1 MVFLPLL
8 LGLVAA
14 LIGVA
19 PPGLLNMT
27 VAKVSAVEGKGN
39 AIFFSLGA
47 CFIVFFQTYL
57 AVIGANFLY
66 QNPKIVFVIQEIGS
80 LVFLGLTVYFFWS
93 GKRKK
98 KQQSVV
104 QIQNIT
110 QRFFSGMFLSALN
123 MLPIPYYVFLSLWF
137 SSKGWFSFTLQQE
150 NAFVFGAVLGS
161 FLIFYLYLLFFKKK
175 ENEAPSF
182 FASNGNY
189 IIGSVTGLVSLITL
203 FKLLKQYWN

>member
-14 LIGVA
+14 IIGVA

-27 VAKVSAVEGKGN
+27 VAKVSAVEGKVN

-57 AVIGANFLY
+57 AVLGANFLH
-66 QNPKIVFVIQEIGS
+66 QNPKIVIVLQEIGS

-93 GKRKK
+93 GNRKQK
-98 KQQSVV
+98 KQVV
-104 QIQNIT
+104 VELRNRT
-110 QRFFSGMFLSALN
+110 QRFFSGIFLSALN

-137 SSKGWFSFTLQQE
+137 SSKGWFSFTPQQE
-150 NAFVFGAVLGS
+150 NAFVLGAVLGS

-175 ENEAPSF
+175 ENEESSF
-182 FASNGNY
+182 FATNGNY

>member
-1 MVFLPLL
+1 MVLLPIL
-8 LGLVAA
+8 LGFVAA

-27 VAKVSAVEGKGN
+27 VAKVSAVEGKVN

-47 CFIVFFQTYL
+47 CLIVFSQTYL
-57 AVIGANFLY
+57 AVLGANFLY
-66 QNPKIVFVIQEIGS
+66 QNPKIVIVLQEIGS

-93 GKRKK
+93 GRRKK
-98 KQQSVV
+98 KQQAVTEIKNVV
-104 QIQNIT
+104 

-137 SSKGWFSFTLQQE
+137 SSKGWFSFTTQQE
-150 NAFVFGAVLGS
+150 NAFVLGAVLGS
-161 FLIFYLYLLFFKKK
+161 FLIFYLYLLFFKKR
-175 ENEAPSF
+175 ENEVPSF
-182 FASNGNY
+182 FATNGNY
-189 IIGSVTGLVSLITL
+189 IIASVTGLVSLITL

>member
-14 LIGVA
+14 VIGVA

-47 CFIVFFQTYL
+47 CIIVFFQTYL
-57 AVIGANFLY
+57 AVLGANFLY
-66 QNPKIVFVIQEIGS
+66 QNPKIVIVLQEIGS
-80 LVFLGLTVYFFWS
+80 LVFLGLTVYFFS
-93 GKRKK
+93 TGRRKK
-98 KQQSVV
+98 KQQAVV
-104 QIQNIT
+104 EIQNVT

-123 MLPIPYYVFLSLWF
+123 MLPIPYYVFLSMWF
-137 SSKGWFSFTLQQE
+137 SSKGWFSFTTQQE

-161 FLIFYLYLLFFKKK
+161 FLIFYLYLLFFKKR
-175 ENEAPSF
+175 ENELPSF
-182 FASNGNY
+182 FATNGNY

>member
-66 QNPKIVFVIQEIGS
+66 QKPKIVFVIQEIGS
-80 LVFLGLTVYFFWS
+80 LVFLGLTAYFFWS
-93 GKRKK
+93 AKRKK
-98 KQQSVV
+98 KQQAVV

-150 NAFVFGAVLGS
+150 NAFVLGVVMGS
-161 FLIFYLYLLFFKKK
+161 FLIFYLYLFFFKKK

>member
-14 LIGVA
+14 IIGVA

-27 VAKVSAVEGKGN
+27 VAKVSAVEGKVN

-57 AVIGANFLY
+57 AVLGANFLY
-66 QNPKIVFVIQEIGS
+66 QNPKIVIVLQEIGS
-80 LVFLGLTVYFFWS
+80 LVFLGLTAYFFWS

-98 KQQSVV
+98 KKQVV
-104 QIQNIT
+104 VELRNRM

-137 SSKGWFSFTLQQE
+137 SSKGWFSFTPQQE
-150 NAFVFGAVLGS
+150 NAFVLGAVLGS

-175 ENEAPSF
+175 ENEEPSF
-182 FASNGNY
+182 FATNGNY

>member
-1 MVFLPLL
+1 MPFL

-47 CFIVFFQTYL
+47 CFMVFFQTYL
-57 AVIGANFLY
+57 AVLGANFLH
-66 QNPKIVFVIQEIGS
+66 QNPKIVLVLQEIGS

-93 GKRKK
+93 GKRKQN
-98 KQQSVV
+98 KQLVV
-104 QIQNIT
+104 EFRNRA

-123 MLPIPYYVFLSLWF
+123 MLPIPYYVFVSLWF
-137 SSKGWFSFTLQQE
+137 FGKGWFSFTLQQE
-150 NAFVFGAVLGS
+150 NAFVLGAVMGS
-161 FLIFYLYLLFFKKK
+161 FLIFYFYLLFFKKK
-175 ENEAPSF
+175 DNELPSF
-182 FASNGNY
+182 FATNGNY